1 MRPPE
6 TSNEAI
12 IEAGKKLQ
20 EAGRRITGFGLR
32 KLTGSGSPDRL
43 LRVWEE
49 YCETGKNQGQANAGT
64 RALPKDIEYSLTDL
78 AAPFIE
84 HVRQLAVELYEK
96 AEKHAQH
103 QNAADIEAS
112 RKEQEK
118 ARAELLDAQ
127 SMLQELEEDLGYVR
141 AERIKLSSEMK
152 SARKDLDILRRQVS
166 ELERSLAV
174 AHEKYHHE
182 QALKEVAL
190 ETLKEEKMENE
201 RLTKDVSSLRSQ
213 MDELSQQHAKQLDQL
228 LEKVTPTATKGSD
241 NNR

>member
-6 TSNEAI
+6 TPNEAI

-49 YCETGKNQGQANAGT
+49 YCEAGQTQRQPDAET
-64 RALPKDIEYSLTDL
+64 KALPKDIEHSLTDL
-78 AAPFIE
+78 ASPFME
-84 HVRQLAVELYEK
+84 YVRQLAVELYEK
-96 AEKHAQH
+96 AGKHAQH

-112 RKEQEK
+112 RKEREK

-141 AERIKLSSEMK
+141 AERIKLSSEVKAM
-152 SARKDLDILRRQVS
+152 RKDEDLLRRQVS

-174 AHEKYHHE
+174 AREKYHHE
-182 QALKEVAL
+182 QALKEAAL
-190 ETLKEEKMENE
+190 EALKEEKRENE
-201 RLTKDVSSLRSQ
+201 RLTNDVSALRAQ
-213 MDELSQQHAKQLDQL
+213 MDELSQQHARQLNQL
-228 LEKVTPTATKGSD
+228 LEKVAPTAAKGSD
-241 NNR
+241 NG

>member
-20 EAGRRITGFGLR
+20 KAGRRITGFGLR

-49 YCETGKNQGQANAGT
+49 YCEAERNQGLPNSRVQG
-64 RALPKDIEYSLTDL
+64 LPKDIEQSLKDL
-78 AAPFIE
+78 ASPLMDF
-84 HVRQLAVELYEK
+84 VRQLALDLYDKTERHVQQQT
-96 AEKHAQH
+96 AS
-103 QNAADIEAS
+103 DIEAS
-112 RKEQEK
+112 QKEQEK

-141 AERIKLSSEMK
+141 AERIKLSSELK
-152 SARKDLDILRRQVS
+152 TTLKDMDILRRQVS

-174 AHEKYHHE
+174 AQEKYHHE
-182 QALKEVAL
+182 QSLKDAALQA
-190 ETLKEEKMENE
+190 LKEEKNENE
-201 RLTKDVSSLRSQ
+201 TLTKELGVLRTQ
-213 MDELSQQHAKQLDQL
+213 LDGLAERHAKQINQL
-228 LEKVTPTATKGSD
+228 LERLNGGAKSV
-241 NNR
+241 

>member
-32 KLTGSGSPDRL
+32 KMTGSGSPDRL

-49 YCETGKNQGQANAGT
+49 YCEAERNQGRPSSRVQ
-64 RALPKDIEYSLTDL
+64 ALPKDIEQSLKDL
-78 AAPFIE
+78 SPPLMDY
-84 HVRQLAVELYEK
+84 VRQLALDLYDKTERHVQQQT
-96 AEKHAQH
+96 AS
-103 QNAADIEAS
+103 DIEAS
-112 RKEQEK
+112 QKEQEK

-141 AERIKLSSEMK
+141 AERIKLSSELK
-152 SARKDLDILRRQVS
+152 TTRKDMDILRRQVS

-174 AHEKYHHE
+174 AQEKYHHE
-182 QALKEVAL
+182 QALKDAAL
-190 ETLKEEKMENE
+190 QALKEEKNENE
-201 RLTKDVSSLRSQ
+201 ALTKELGVLRTQ
-213 MDELSQQHAKQLDQL
+213 LDGLAGRHAKQIDQL
-228 LEKVTPTATKGSD
+228 LERINGGATK
-241 NNR
+241 R

>member
-6 TSNEAI
+6 TPNEVI

-32 KLTGSGSPDRL
+32 KMTGSGSPDRL

-49 YCETGKNQGQANAGT
+49 YCEAERSKGRPNSRSQG
-64 RALPKDIEYSLTDL
+64 LPTDIEHSLKDL
-78 AAPFIE
+78 ASPLMDY
-84 HVRQLAVELYEK
+84 VRQLALELYDKTERHVQQQT
-96 AEKHAQH
+96 AS
-103 QNAADIEAS
+103 DIEAS

-141 AERIKLSSEMK
+141 AERIKLASELK
-152 SARKDLDILRRQVS
+152 TTRKDMDIFRRQVS

-174 AHEKYHHE
+174 AQEKCHHE
-182 QALKEVAL
+182 QALKEAAL
-190 ETLKEEKMENE
+190 QALKEEKNENE
-201 RLTKDVSSLRSQ
+201 SLIK
-213 MDELSQQHAKQLDQL
+213 ELGILRTQLDGLAEQHAKQINQL
-228 LEKVTPTATKGSD
+228 LERMNGSAAKH
-241 NNR
+241 